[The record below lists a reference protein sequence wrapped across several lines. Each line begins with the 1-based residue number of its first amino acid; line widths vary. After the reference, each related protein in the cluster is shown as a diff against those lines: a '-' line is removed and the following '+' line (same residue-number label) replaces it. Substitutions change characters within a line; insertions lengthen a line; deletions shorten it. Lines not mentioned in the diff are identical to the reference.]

1 MVRRWARAIY
11 EAYPDA
17 VGLWYGSSMDANAPS
32 AALFERAEAALPGLP
47 SFHRALADETLRSFL
62 ETCSEAL
69 GYRLIL

>member
-1 MVRRWARAIY
+1 MNA
-11 EAYPDA
+11 
-17 VGLWYGSSMDANAPS
+17 SAPS
-32 AALFERAEAALPGLP
+32 AALFERAEGALPGLP